1 MRTKTT
7 ANTELQEHVRGA
19 LSRGDLLVIDTGAGI
34 LAANGPD
41 LARFLDEL
49 TPEHPARI
57 LETQPFVREENDEV
71 GYGWTITM
79 DHRATAGEAKYRW
92 TAGPEDISLRQLA
105 MLIEGAPLVDGY
117 ERHTFRLHA
126 ANGEVLF
133 TGTGVFREEDAGLLN
148 ALAAPLAQ
156 FGEIE
161 GGASYITWENH
172 PEWDVE

>member
-1 MRTKTT
+1 MRTNTT
-7 ANTELQEHVRGA
+7 ANTELQEHVRSA
-19 LSRGDLLVIDTGAGI
+19 LSRGDLLVIDTGSEI

-49 TPEHPARI
+49 TREQPARI
-57 LETQPFVREENDEV
+57 LETQPFVGEENDEV

-79 DHRATAGEAKYRW
+79 DHRGTAGDTKYRW

-105 MLIEGAPLVDGY
+105 MLMEDAPLVDGY

-126 ANGEVLF
+126 VGGEVLF
-133 TGTGVFREEDAGLLN
+133 TGTAVFREEDAGLLN
-148 ALAAPLAQ
+148 ALAAPLVQ

-172 PEWDVE
+172 PEWEIE